1 MNYNQSRANRSSTLS
16 MNGTRGEQNEL
27 SPGRSTAA
35 MIAIAM
41 GMKGQQRL
49 WRQRPAKHPFWGA
62 ARGLRSGKRLSS
74 GGARLLRNRG
84 VAFRWRDVRPL
95 RQRHVCINS
104 RRWRTGRRRTERSGA
119 VIDRFGYAILPSL
132 SPYRRNN
139 VSLDTRQMRSD
150 AELTGE
156 VNRWFPM
163 LARSHG

>member
-27 SPGRSTAA
+27 SGRSTAA

-49 WRQRPAKHPFWGA
+49 LA
-62 ARGLRSGKRLSS
+62 ATSSKTPVLGRCAWATIRERLSS